1 MDKSIDP
8 IPPPSGPAK
17 NPLEAEGN
25 IIDVILTDPHINYFQ
40 QKIEEVIVPLNKK
53 NQAEK
58 GQISPIRSGVESFAT
73 TDKR

>member
-1 MDKSIDP
+1 M
-8 IPPPSGPAK
+8 
-17 NPLEAEGN
+17 
-25 IIDVILTDPHINYFQ
+25 TDPHINYFH
-40 QKIEEVIVPLNKK
+40 QKIEEVIIPLNKK